1 MKNILCFT
9 CIFVA
14 PSEGVQDVTAPT
26 ISPNNVTVMW
36 MPPELENWNGILTNY
51 TVDITAVEDCQKKRV
66 LENFI
71 GTPRREHLTSFENDP
86 NPNMAYMEEGLEL
99 ESLTIDTL
107 EEYQSYTF
115 IVRVWNNQGEGPKA
129 ITICNRTLEAGTYIH
144 VYIGM
149 IESHFNF

>member
-1 MKNILCFT
+1 
-9 CIFVA
+9 
-14 PSEGVQDVTAPT
+14 
-26 ISPNNVTVMW
+26 MW

-51 TVDITAVEDCQKKRV
+51 TVEITAVEDCQEQIV

-71 GTPRREHLTSFENDP
+71 GTPRREHLTSFETDP
-86 NPNMAYMEEGLEL
+86 NVAYMEEGLEL

-115 IVRVWNNQGEGPKA
+115 TVRVWNNQGEGPEA

-144 VYIGM
+144 VCIGM
-149 IESHFNF
+149 IESHINNT